1 MKMTVRRVLLSRGI
15 EKCTLN
21 LGRYSIKK
29 VFDFVLFY
37 KDWGYSMFVW
47 TNPVEEKAKP
57 SMIGGKGIL
66 LEVQIWC
73 TNRRVSFK
81 DGHETSH

>member
-1 MKMTVRRVLLSRGI
+1 
-15 EKCTLN
+15 
-21 LGRYSIKK
+21 
-29 VFDFVLFY
+29 
-37 KDWGYSMFVW
+37 MFVW